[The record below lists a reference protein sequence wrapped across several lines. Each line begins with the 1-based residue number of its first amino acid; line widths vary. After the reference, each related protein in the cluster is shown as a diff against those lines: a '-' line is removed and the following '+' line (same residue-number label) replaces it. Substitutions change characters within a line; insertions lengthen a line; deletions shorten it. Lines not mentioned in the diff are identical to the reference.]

1 MKKITQITKRDII
14 DIINNGIVINTD
26 NIINPDYYENNLEDK
41 NCKIC
46 YHGRLNEFEFLQ
58 RIYDLQNMTSTDSR
72 YSNAEG
78 DIQQHTINN
87 DDWDI
92 DWVFSD
98 KRFGLLYGDDEIFL
112 KFICEMFH
120 PIVRNESQPWKK
132 ILSIINDLLRID
144 GYELYELRH
153 ISGRA
158 IYTWREIGEDIIV
171 IPENTDSKTYELK
184 LIGEGSYAKVFK
196 YKNNTYQK
204 FIVLK
209 RAKTD
214 LNEKELER
222 FKREYDQMKSLNSP
236 YIVEVYGYDQNKHE
250 YSMEYMDFTLEK
262 YISTNNGNLTFKQR
276 KGISMQIL
284 RAFKYL
290 HSKGLL
296 HRDVCPKNILVKKY
310 DDVDVFKVSD
320 FGLVK
325 IPESNLTSLNTEY
338 KGYFNDPELRL
349 EGFSSYGIVH
359 EIYALTRVIYFVMT
373 GKTNTDKIL
382 NESLKNFVIKGLN
395 PDKKLRYQN
404 IEQLTKA
411 FSDVIE

>member
-14 DIINNGIVINTD
+14 DIINNGIVVNTD
-26 NIINPDYYENNLEDK
+26 NIINPDYYENNFEDK

-46 YHGRLNEFEFLQ
+46 YHGRLNEIEFLQ

-78 DIQQHTINN
+78 DIRQHTINN

-144 GYELYELRH
+144 GYELYEHSH

-158 IYTWREIGEDIIV
+158 IYTWREIGENIIE

-196 YKNNTYQK
+196 YKNDTYQK

-214 LNEKELER
+214 LNDKELER

-250 YSMEYMDFTLEK
+250 YSMEYMDLTLEK

-284 RAFKYL
+284 KAFKYL
-290 HSKGLL
+290 HSKELL

-325 IPESNLTSLNTEY
+325 IPESNLTSLNTDY

-382 NESLKNFVIKGLN
+382 NESLKSFVIKGLN

-411 FSDVIE
+411 FLDVTE